1 MSQAKQN
8 DFDAIIIGAGI
19 AGMYQLL
26 KLREAGFSVK
36 VYETAPDL
44 GGTWY
49 WNRYPGCRFDSES
62 YSYGYSFS
70 RELLQE
76 WDWTEHFS
84 PQPDNLRYLNLV
96 AEKFDLRKDI
106 QFGSRVSA
114 ATYDESNKQWQVEL
128 DDGTTTTGRYLIS
141 ATGPLSAHQM
151 PDIEGIDNYKGPSWH
166 TARWPRDPD
175 GFGGSKEVDFNGKRI
190 GVIGTGAS
198 GVQVIQEIAKTAG
211 QLFVFQRRPN
221 WCAPLH
227 NSLITDEEQKEIK
240 ATYPEIFKK
249 CSETFGSFLHSP
261 DPRMAVDTPPE
272 EREAFFEKLYGER
285 GFGIALAN
293 FRDVMVDPKAN
304 EIISEFI
311 AKKIRGRVNDPET
324 AEKLIPKNHG
334 FGTRRVPLETK
345 YYEVYNQ
352 DNVTLVDIM
361 DTPIERVTEAGIK
374 TSGLDSTGQEYE
386 LDMIIYATGFDPV
399 TGALNRIDISG
410 VDGEKLKDTWADG
423 PRTYLGMQ
431 APGFPNLLTLVG
443 PHNGASL
450 CNIPR
455 CIEQNVEW
463 VTDMMTY
470 MRDKQLTSIEPSVE
484 AVEEWTAHCDEAA
497 ARTLCPTADSWFMGV
512 NRNNPDRKRTFML
525 YAGGVPKYNVKC
537 DEVAAND
544 YEGFVLQ

>member
-1 MSQAKQN
+1 MPKQY
-8 DFDAIIIGAGI
+8 DAIIIGAGI

-26 KLREAGFSVK
+26 KLREAGFSVR
-36 VYETAPDL
+36 VYETGSDV

-70 RELLQE
+70 EELLQE
-76 WDWTEHFS
+76 WDWVEHFS

-96 AEKFDLRKDI
+96 ADKFDLRKDI
-106 QFGSRVSA
+106 QFDSRVSA
-114 ATYDESNKQWQVEL
+114 ATYDEAGKQWRIALE
-128 DDGTTTTGRYLIS
+128 DGSTAQARYLIS

-151 PDIEGIDNYKGPSWH
+151 PNIEGIDSFKGPSWH
-166 TARWPRDPD
+166 TARWPQDPD
-175 GFGGSKEVDFNGKRI
+175 GFGGSKEIDFTGKRVA
-190 GVIGTGAS
+190 VIGTGAS
-198 GVQVIQEIAKTAG
+198 GVQVIQEVAKTAG
-211 QLFVFQRRPN
+211 ELFVFQRHPN

-227 NSLITDEEQKEIK
+227 NSLITDAEQKHIK
-240 ATYPEIFKK
+240 ATYPEMFQK
-249 CSETFGSFLHSP
+249 CSETFGNFLHSP

-293 FRDVMVDPKAN
+293 FRDIMVDPKAN
-304 EIISEFI
+304 EMISDFI
-311 AKKIRGRVNDPET
+311 AKKIRERVNDPEV

-361 DTPIERVTEAGIK
+361 ATPIERVTSTGIK
-374 TSGLDSTGQEYE
+374 TSARDYE

-399 TGALNRIDISG
+399 TGALNRIDIRG
-410 VDGEKLKDTWADG
+410 IGGAKLKDTWADG
-423 PRTYLGMQ
+423 PRTYLGLQ

-463 VTDMMTY
+463 VTDLMKY
-470 MRDKQLTSIEPSVE
+470 MRDRKLSSIEPSRE
-484 AVEEWTAHCDEAA
+484 AVEAWTAHCDEAA
-497 ARTLCPTADSWFMGV
+497 ARTLFPTADSWFMGV

-525 YAGGVPKYNVKC
+525 YAGGVPKYNAKC
-537 DEVAAND
+537 DAVAANN
-544 YEGFVLQ
+544 YEGFVLR

>member
-1 MSQAKQN
+1 MSQQY
-8 DFDAIIIGAGI
+8 DAIIVGAGI
-19 AGMYQLL
+19 SGMYQLL

-36 VYETAPDL
+36 VYETASDI

-70 RELLQE
+70 KELLQE

-84 PQPDNLRYLNLV
+84 PQPETLRYLNLV

-106 QFGSRVSA
+106 QFDSKVNK
-114 ATYDESNKQWQVEL
+114 ATYDQAAKQWAIEL
-128 DDGTTTTGRYLIS
+128 DDGATASAQFLIS
-141 ATGPLSAHQM
+141 AVGPLSAVQM
-151 PDIEGIDNYKGPSWH
+151 PNIDGIDDYKGESWH

-175 GFGGSKEVDFNGKRI
+175 GFGGSKDVDFTGKRV

-198 GVQVIQEIAKTAG
+198 GVQVIQEIAKTAD

-221 WCAPLH
+221 WCAPLK
-227 NSLITDEEQKEIK
+227 NSLVTEEEQKEIK

-272 EREAFFEKLYGER
+272 EREEFFEKLYGER

-311 AKKIRGRVNDPET
+311 AKKIRSRVNDPDI

-361 DTPIERVTEAGIK
+361 DTPIERVTE
-374 TSGLDSTGQEYE
+374 TGLTTTEDGEAHDYE

-410 VDGEKLKDTWADG
+410 VDGAKLKDAWTDG
-423 PRTYLGMQ
+423 PRTYLGLQ
-431 APGFPNLLTLVG
+431 AEGFPNLLTLVG

-463 VTDMMTY
+463 VTDVMSY
-470 MRDKQLTSIEPSVE
+470 MRDKDLSTIAPSQT
-484 AVEEWTAHCDEAA
+484 AVNEWTEHCDEAA
-497 ARTLCPTADSWFMGV
+497 AKTLFPTADSWFMGV
-512 NRNNPDRKRTFML
+512 NRNNPERKRTFML

-544 YEGFVLQ
+544 YEGFELE